1 MLQNQTV
8 TQTSPQNS
16 SLYLQRYWR
25 KHTQACSLLQVF
37 KKQAI
42 LGQQEGR
49 NIKKKKEQ
57 LFQVHS
63 LTLDNS
69 ATADYTALLIC
80 SWHLCFE

>member
-49 NIKKKKEQ
+49 NIKKKG
-57 LFQVHS
+57 
-63 LTLDNS
+63 
-69 ATADYTALLIC
+69 TAIP
-80 SWHLCFE
+80 SP